1 MVDWMNGWVGEENR
15 ERMKE
20 QIAGEYINGWMKLW
34 INKLMVP
41 WSTDECRVDG
51 WMDGCL
57 GSGWINKWIE
67 E

>member
-1 MVDWMNGWVGEENR
+1 MRKPKIFLLAIPGEENR

-41 WSTDECRVDG
+41 WWMQGRWMDG
-51 WMDGCL
+51 WMPR
-57 GSGWINKWIE
+57 
-67 E
+67 